1 LIPAGRLLYNQIEE
15 RPLEAAMTG
24 SKTTGPAGTTLVV
37 LSVLLLLAVVLPP
50 ALFMLLLLAYLV
62 LVFHGEGVVVLV
74 PAGIVSTGK
83 EPDPARGPPC

>member
-1 LIPAGRLLYNQIEE
+1 
-15 RPLEAAMTG
+15 MTG
-24 SKTTGPAGTTLVV
+24 SKAIGPAGTTLMF

-50 ALFMLLLLAYLV
+50 ALVILLLLAYLV

-74 PAGIVSTGK
+74 PAGIVSRGR